1 LKIKNDELRIE
12 KAEFKFCILNFQFS
26 ISIVLQLFPIYD
38 LPIIQPGD
46 DLAAML
52 AGALRPM
59 QPIASDV
66 LVVTSKIVSKA
77 EGCFLNLRDVAP
89 GDKAIEIAGIT
100 HKDPR
105 LVEVILR
112 ESSGI
117 SRMGPNV
124 LITRHR
130 LGFVSANAAI
140 DHSNVAQDPDAI
152 LLMPRDPDA
161 SALEMHA
168 TLREQLQVSLPV
180 VIADSHG
187 RPHRMGTV
195 GVAVGVA
202 GMPGVEDWRGRE
214 DMFGYK
220 LQHTEVGLA
229 DMVASAATLVMGQAA
244 EGVPAVLLRGLSFT
258 QRAGSAAE
266 IIRSPQFDLYG

>member
-1 LKIKNDELRIE
+1 LGTFNPKPT
-12 KAEFKFCILNFQFS
+12 FQNPKS
-26 ISIVLQLFPIYD
+26 NIVLQLFPVAG
-38 LPIIQPGD
+38 LPIVQPGD
-46 DLAAML
+46 DLAALL
-52 AGALRPM
+52 ADALRPL
-59 QPIASDV
+59 QPAQGDV

-77 EGCFLNLRDVAP
+77 EGCFMNLRDVTP
-89 GDKAIEIAGIT
+89 GERAIEIASIT
-100 HKDPR
+100 RKDPR

-112 ESSGI
+112 ESIGI

-140 DHSNVAQDPDAI
+140 DHSNVDPDPDVI
-152 LLMPRDPDA
+152 LLMPRDADA
-161 SALEMHA
+161 NAREIHA
-168 TLREQLQVSLPV
+168 RLRDQFNVDMPV

-214 DMFGYK
+214 DIFGYK
-220 LQHTEVGLA
+220 LQHTEIGLA
-229 DMVASAATLVMGQAA
+229 DMVASAATLLMGQAA
-244 EGVPAVLLRGLSFT
+244 EGVPAVLLRGVTFSP
-258 QRAGSAAE
+258 RDGSAAE
-266 IIRSPQFDLYG
+266 ILRSPKFDLYG